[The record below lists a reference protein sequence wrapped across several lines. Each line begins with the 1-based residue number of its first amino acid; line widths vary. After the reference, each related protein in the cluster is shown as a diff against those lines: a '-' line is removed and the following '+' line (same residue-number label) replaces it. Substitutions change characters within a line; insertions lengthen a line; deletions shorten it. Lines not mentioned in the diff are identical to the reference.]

1 MKKLFRNR
9 GLVERRGSLRKRG
22 GGGGGVGAY
31 CFISFSSEKH
41 VFVTIGILF
50 FSFFFSGIYSCLL
63 FSIILS
69 CGLLLLENDIL

>member
-9 GLVERRGSLRKRG
+9 GLVERRGWG
-22 GGGGGVGAY
+22 GGGGGPRGGGVEAY

-50 FSFFFSGIYSCLL
+50 FLFFFW
-63 FSIILS
+63 
-69 CGLLLLENDIL
+69 